1 MSDEPEPLSD
11 DFYVQFTFD
20 NDKYTWDLLRKAG
33 CKINEEGKVKYAKAM
48 FKSVII
54 ETMQALRDGL
64 ITGDEMRQ
72 YVGDLN
78 SGKLTR
84 YKLETILAKLRRESE
99 G

>member
-64 ITGDEMRQ
+64 ITSDEMKA
-72 YVGDLN
+72 YISDLS

-84 YKLETILAKLRRESE
+84 YKLETILAKLRRDS
-99 G
+99 GG